1 MLINL
6 YRKIVI
12 KNIIMICPKCGSKI
26 RTKKHICN
34 KCGANIDMYTPL
46 DEKDNN
52 YKEIISIILSIALII
67 ISAFSII
74 FYWFKGMSIILAFL
88 ISITCLII
96 SLFISKNE
104 KEMRFIGRV
113 LDITLLIMAIIN
125 IINLYNN

>member
-1 MLINL
+1 
-6 YRKIVI
+6 
-12 KNIIMICPKCGSKI
+12 
-26 RTKKHICN
+26 
-34 KCGANIDMYTPL
+34 MYTPL